1 MKAGE
6 GESVS
11 MTTVYDVP
19 ADPLIRSVAGK
30 LKDEKAVQPPAW
42 APFVTTGIH
51 AEKPPV
57 EADWWHVRTAAVLR
71 KVYVMGPIGTERLR
85 AEFGGSRDRGAKPN
99 RAKKGSGSVI
109 REALQQLEKAGLVEN
124 VKGEGRRVSA
134 RGRSLLDNT
143 AHDVRKTVEVA
154 GLEKY

>member
-1 MKAGE
+1 
-6 GESVS
+6 

-19 ADPLIRSVAGK
+19 ATPLIQQVAAK
-30 LKDEKAVQPPAW
+30 LKGESAIQPPQW

-57 EADWWHVRTAAVLR
+57 EADWWHTRAAAVLR

-85 AEFGGSRDRGAKPN
+85 AEFGGSRDRGSKPN
-99 RAKKGSGSVI
+99 RAKSGSGSIV
-109 REALQQLEKAGLVEN
+109 RECLQQLEKAGFVEN

-134 RGRSLLDNT
+134 KGRSLLDNS
-143 AHDVRKTVEVA
+143 AHEVRQTLA
-154 GLEKY
+154 IPGLAKY

>member
-1 MKAGE
+1 
-6 GESVS
+6 

-19 ADPLIRSVAGK
+19 AEPLIRKAAEK
-30 LKDEKAVQPPAW
+30 LKGEKAVQPPAW

-57 EADWWHVRTAAVLR
+57 ESDWWHVRAAAVLR

-99 RAKKGSGSVI
+99 RAKKGSGSVV
-109 REALQQLEKAGLVEN
+109 RESLQQLEKAGLVQA
-124 VKGEGRRVSA
+124 VKGEGRVVSA
-134 RGRSLLDNT
+134 KGRSLLDNT
-143 AHDVRKTVEVA
+143 AHEVRQGLEVA

>member
-1 MKAGE
+1 
-6 GESVS
+6 

-19 ADPLIRSVAGK
+19 ADPLIREVASK
-30 LKDEKAVQPPAW
+30 LKQEGAIQPPAW

-57 EADWWHVRTAAVLR
+57 EKDWWHTRAAAVLR
-71 KVYVMGPIGTERLR
+71 KVYVLGPVGTERLR

-109 REALQQLEKAGLVEN
+109 RESLQQLEAAGLVQS
-124 VKGEGRRVSA
+124 VSGEGRVVSA
-134 RGRSLLDNT
+134 KGRKLLDNT
-143 AHDVRKTVEVA
+143 AHSVRGTLMIP

>member
-1 MKAGE
+1 
-6 GESVS
+6 

-19 ADPLIRSVAGK
+19 ADPLIREVASK
-30 LKDEKAVQPPAW
+30 LKQEKAITPPAW

-57 EADWWHVRTAAVLR
+57 DPEWWHARAAAVLR
-71 KVYVMGPIGTERLR
+71 KVYVMGPIGTEKLR
-85 AEFGGSRDRGAKPN
+85 AEFGGPRDRGVKPN
-99 RAKKGSGSVI
+99 RAKKGSGSIV
-109 REALQQLEKAGLVEN
+109 RESLQQLEKAGLVES

-134 RGRSLLDNT
+134 KGRSLLDNS
-143 AHDVRKTVEVA
+143 AHSVRQTLQIP

>member
-1 MKAGE
+1 
-6 GESVS
+6 

-19 ADPLIRSVAGK
+19 AEALIRSVAGK
-30 LKDEKAVQPPAW
+30 LKGDKAIVPPAW

-57 EADWWHVRTAAVLR
+57 EADWWHVRAAAVLR

-85 AEFGGSRDRGAKPN
+85 SEFGGSRDRGSKPN

-109 REALQQLEKAGLVEN
+109 RECLQQLERAGFVEN

-134 RGRSLLDNT
+134 KGRSILDNS
-143 AHDVRKTVEVA
+143 AHEVRQTVQAQIA
-154 GLEKY
+154 GLAKY

>member
-1 MKAGE
+1 
-6 GESVS
+6 

-19 ADPLIRSVAGK
+19 ADPLIREVATK
-30 LKDEKAVQPPAW
+30 LKGETAIAPPAW
-42 APFVTTGIH
+42 APYVTTGIH

-57 EADWWHVRTAAVLR
+57 ESDWWHTRAAAVLR
-71 KVYVMGPIGTERLR
+71 KVYVLGPIGTERLR
-85 AEFGGSRDRGAKPN
+85 SEFGGSRDRGSKPN

-109 REALQQLEKAGLVEN
+109 RESLQQLEAAGLVEN

-134 RGRSLLDNT
+134 KGRSLLDNS
-143 AHDVRKTVEVA
+143 AHSVRNTLQVV